1 MRVGIPE
8 ALNREH
14 DSASNYRG
22 CLPDYARTAHDW
34 VACSLGKLHTI
45 RALFRQDNS
54 SSV

>member
-14 DSASNYRG
+14 DSAINYRG
-22 CLPDYARTAHDW
+22 CLPDNTRITHDW
-34 VACSLGKLHTI
+34 VACGLGKLHTI
-45 RALFRQDNS
+45 RALFRQDSS